1 MAPVARQDRRPH
13 LPCADYASSY
23 PFHACTK
30 KWMNMFENMSWLN
43 EPTSW
48 KVSGDSL
55 TLETAA
61 STDFWRETHYG
72 FIRDTGHFFYT
83 EVTGDFVATATFSG
97 DFTTLYDQAGLM
109 LRTDERTWLK
119 TGVENSDGALQL
131 STVITNGTSDWSLRP
146 LSTAQHEITL
156 RLTRQATAVHVQY
169 LEPGGSD
176 GQQWNSL
183 RLGYLPLK
191 SRCQIGLMACSPE
204 RGGLNVR
211 FTDFSI
217 APSDGINLHP

>member
-1 MAPVARQDRRPH
+1 
-13 LPCADYASSY
+13 
-23 PFHACTK
+23 
-30 KWMNMFENMSWLN
+30 MFENMSWLN

-48 KVSGDSL
+48 KADGDSL

-61 STDFWRETHYG
+61 STDFWRKTHYG
-72 FIRDTGHFFYT
+72 FIRDTGHFFY
-83 EVTGDFVATATFSG
+83 
-97 DFTTLYDQAGLM
+97 
-109 LRTDERTWLK
+109 
-119 TGVENSDGALQL
+119 
-131 STVITNGTSDWSLRP
+131 GTSDWSLRP
-146 LSTAQHEITL
+146 LGTARDEITL

-169 LEPGGSD
+169 LERGGSD
-176 GQQWNSL
+176 GQWNSL

-191 SRCQIGLMACSPE
+191 SRCQVGLMACSPE